1 MPKLENRAM
10 FFDDDDDDDR
20 RVVYVERGG
29 SSVKALLL
37 GALIGAGLA
46 LLYAPQSGEET
57 RRGLKRRLRK
67 VRALAEEKVDELG
80 ERLSG
85 RSSPEPAPGYPAD
98 VTLMDE
104 MGDDEDDV
112 APEMVAPP
120 HRGGAREELERRL
133 EQARARRRGTP
144 AEEPRA

>member
-1 MPKLENRAM
+1 M
-10 FFDDDDDDDR
+10 FFDDEDDDDR
-20 RVVYVERGG
+20 RVVYVERGS

-37 GALIGAGLA
+37 GALIGAGIA

-80 ERLSG
+80 QRFTGSG
-85 RSSPEPAPGYPAD
+85 ESAADPEFAPTDGMA
-98 VTLMDE
+98 MEE
-104 MGDDEDDV
+104 MDDEDDV

-120 HRGGAREELERRL
+120 HRTGGAREELERRL
-133 EQARARRRGTP
+133 EQARARRRGAP

>member
-1 MPKLENRAM
+1 M
-10 FFDDDDDDDR
+10 FFDDEDDDDR
-20 RVVYVERGG
+20 RVVYVERGS

-37 GALIGAGLA
+37 GALIGAGIA

-80 ERLSG
+80 QRFSG
-85 RSSPEPAPGYPAD
+85 RADAEPGPIAEFGPTDGMA
-98 VTLMDE
+98 MDD
-104 MGDDEDDV
+104 MDDEDDV

-120 HRGGAREELERRL
+120 HRSGGAREELERRL
-133 EQARARRRGTP
+133 EQARARRRGAP

>member
-1 MPKLENRAM
+1 M
-10 FFDDDDDDDR
+10 FFDDEDDDDR
-20 RVVYVERGG
+20 RVVYVERGS

-37 GALIGAGLA
+37 GALIGAGIA

-67 VRALAEEKVDELG
+67 VRAMAEEKVDELG
-80 ERLSG
+80 QRF
-85 RSSPEPAPGYPAD
+85 SSRGEAGAVAD
-98 VTLMDE
+98 FPPSDGMAMDE
-104 MGDDEDDV
+104 MDDDDDV

-120 HRGGAREELERRL
+120 TRTGGAREELERRL
-133 EQARARRRGTP
+133 EQARARRRGAP

>member
-1 MPKLENRAM
+1 M
-10 FFDDDDDDDR
+10 FFDDEDDDDR

-57 RRGLKRRLRK
+57 RRGIRRRLRK

-80 ERLSG
+80 ERFSG
-85 RSSPEPAPGYPAD
+85 RSSASSEPEFPTEAMATG
-98 VTLMDE
+98 E
-104 MGDDEDDV
+104 EDDENDV

-133 EQARARRRGTP
+133 EQARARRRGAP
-144 AEEPRA
+144 SEEPRA

>member
-1 MPKLENRAM
+1 M

-20 RVVYVERGG
+20 RVVYVERGS

-57 RRGLKRRLRK
+57 RRGIKRRLRK
-67 VRALAEEKVDELG
+67 VRAMAEEKVDELG
-80 ERLSG
+80 ERFSG
-85 RSSPEPAPGYPAD
+85 RHSESPEPGAFPPSDGMA
-98 VTLMDE
+98 T
-104 MGDDEDDV
+104 DDLDDDDDDIAAEV
-112 APEMVAPP
+112 PAPP
-120 HRGGAREELERRL
+120 HRDGAREELERRL

>member
-1 MPKLENRAM
+1 M
-10 FFDDDDDDDR
+10 FFDDEDDDDR

-37 GALIGAGLA
+37 GALIGAGIA

-67 VRALAEEKVDELG
+67 VRAMAEEKVDELG
-80 ERLSG
+80 QRFSG
-85 RSSPEPAPGYPAD
+85 RDDTGAAPEFAPTDGMAMED
-98 VTLMDE
+98 L
-104 MGDDEDDV
+104 DDEDDV

-120 HRGGAREELERRL
+120 HRSGGAREELERRL
-133 EQARARRRGTP
+133 EQARARRRGAP

>member
-1 MPKLENRAM
+1 M

-20 RVVYVERGG
+20 QVVYVERGA

-85 RSSPEPAPGYPAD
+85 LGEVRPEPGLPAD
-98 VTLMDE
+98 G
-104 MGDDEDDV
+104 MGLDDDIDDAEDDV
-112 APEMVAPP
+112 APEMVVPP
-120 HRGGAREELERRL
+120 RGGAREELERRL
-133 EQARARRRGTP
+133 EQARARRRGAP

>member
-1 MPKLENRAM
+1 MN
-10 FFDDDDDDDR
+10 FDDEDDGGR
-20 RVVYVERGG
+20 IIYMERDGG

-80 ERLSG
+80 QRFSAEG
-85 RSSPEPAPGYPAD
+85 KAAPPALDG
-98 VTLMDE
+98 DE
-104 MGDDEDDV
+104 MVEEEEETDEDV
-112 APEMVAPP
+112 APEMVEAPG
-120 HRGGAREELERRL
+120 RGGAREELERRL
-133 EQARARRRGTP
+133 ELARARRRGVTV
-144 AEEPRA
+144 EEPGA

>member
-1 MPKLENRAM
+1 M

-20 RVVYVERGG
+20 RVVFVERGG

-57 RRGLKRRLRK
+57 RRGIKRRLRK
-67 VRALAEEKVDELG
+67 VRAMAEEKVDELG
-80 ERLSG
+80 ERFSG
-85 RSSPEPAPGYPAD
+85 RRDIDPEPDAFPPSDGLA
-98 VTLMDE
+98 MDE
-104 MGDDEDDV
+104 LEDDEEDV
-112 APEMVAPP
+112 APEMTVPP
-120 HRGGAREELERRL
+120 TRGGAREELERRL

-144 AEEPRA
+144 VEEPRA

>member
-1 MPKLENRAM
+1 M
-10 FFDDDDDDDR
+10 FFDDEDDDDR
-20 RVVYVERGG
+20 RVVYVERG
-29 SSVKALLL
+29 SSAVKALLL
-37 GALIGAGLA
+37 GALIGAGIA

-80 ERLSG
+80 QRFAG
-85 RSSPEPAPGYPAD
+85 RAESSAAPEFGPAD
-98 VTLMDE
+98 GMAMDDMDE
-104 MGDDEDDV
+104 DEDDV

-120 HRGGAREELERRL
+120 HRPGGAREELERRL

>member
-1 MPKLENRAM
+1 M
-10 FFDDDDDDDR
+10 FFDDEDDDDR

-37 GALIGAGLA
+37 GALIGAGIA

-67 VRALAEEKVDELG
+67 VRAMAEEKVDELG
-80 ERLSG
+80 QRFSG
-85 RSSPEPAPGYPAD
+85 RADADAAPEFAPTDGMAMED
-98 VTLMDE
+98 M
-104 MGDDEDDV
+104 DDEDDV

-120 HRGGAREELERRL
+120 HRSGGAREELERRL
-133 EQARARRRGTP
+133 EQARARRRGAP

>member
-1 MPKLENRAM
+1 M
-10 FFDDDDDDDR
+10 FFDDDDDDR
-20 RVVYVERGG
+20 SVVYVERGG

-85 RSSPEPAPGYPAD
+85 KHRVIPEPEFPAD
-98 VTLMDE
+98 GMAMD
-104 MGDDEDDV
+104 DAEDDV

-120 HRGGAREELERRL
+120 RGAREELERRL
-133 EQARARRRGTP
+133 EQARARRRGAP

>member
-1 MPKLENRAM
+1 M
-10 FFDDDDDDDR
+10 FFDDDDDNER
-20 RVVYVERGG
+20 RVVYVEQG

-67 VRALAEEKVDELG
+67 VRAMAEEKVDELG
-80 ERLSG
+80 QRFSG
-85 RSSPEPAPGYPAD
+85 SQVQPAPGYPD
-98 VTLMDE
+98 DE
-104 MGDDEDDV
+104 MDPDESTMDDSDV
-112 APEMVAPP
+112 APEMVQPP
-120 HRGGAREELERRL
+120 GRGGAREELERRL

>member
-1 MPKLENRAM
+1 M

-67 VRALAEEKVDELG
+67 VRAMAEEKVDELG
-80 ERLSG
+80 ERFSG
-85 RSSPEPAPGYPAD
+85 RHSIPQAAEFSPG
-98 VTLMDE
+98 DE
-104 MGDDEDDV
+104 MVTDDLDDEDDV
-112 APEMVAPP
+112 APETAAPP

-133 EQARARRRGTP
+133 EQARARRRGTSV
-144 AEEPRA
+144 EEPSA

>member
-1 MPKLENRAM
+1 
-10 FFDDDDDDDR
+10 
-20 RVVYVERGG
+20 VVYVERGS

-57 RRGLKRRLRK
+57 RRGIKRRLRK
-67 VRALAEEKVDELG
+67 VRAMAEEKVDELG
-80 ERLSG
+80 ERFSG
-85 RSSPEPAPGYPAD
+85 RHGESPEPGAFPPSDGMA
-98 VTLMDE
+98 T
-104 MGDDEDDV
+104 DDLDDDDDDI
-112 APEMVAPP
+112 APEVVAPP

>member
-1 MPKLENRAM
+1 M
-10 FFDDDDDDDR
+10 FFDDEDDDDR
-20 RVVYVERGG
+20 RVVYVERGS

-37 GALIGAGLA
+37 GALIGAGIA

-80 ERLSG
+80 QRFSG
-85 RSSPEPAPGYPAD
+85 RGEPAPAAEFEPTDGMAMED
-98 VTLMDE
+98 M
-104 MGDDEDDV
+104 DDEDDV

-120 HRGGAREELERRL
+120 HRSGGAREELERRL
-133 EQARARRRGTP
+133 EQARARRRGAP

>member
-1 MPKLENRAM
+1 M
-10 FFDDDDDDDR
+10 FFDDEDDDD
-20 RVVYVERGG
+20 RVVYVERGS

-67 VRALAEEKVDELG
+67 VRALAEEKVGELG
-80 ERLSG
+80 ERFSA
-85 RSSPEPAPGYPAD
+85 RPSPSPAPGFPAD
-98 VTLMDE
+98 GMAVEDDME
-104 MGDDEDDV
+104 DEDDI

>member
-1 MPKLENRAM
+1 M

-20 RVVYVERGG
+20 RVVLVERGG

-37 GALIGAGLA
+37 GAMIGAGLA

-67 VRALAEEKVDELG
+67 ARALAEEKVDELG
-80 ERLSG
+80 ERFSG
-85 RSSPEPAPGYPAD
+85 RGREETIPQLPS
-98 VTLMDE
+98 DE
-104 MGDDEDDV
+104 MALVEEDDAEDDV
-112 APEMVAPP
+112 APEMVVPP
-120 HRGGAREELERRL
+120 RGAREELERRL
-133 EQARARRRGTP
+133 EQARARRRDTP

>member
-1 MPKLENRAM
+1 M

-80 ERLSG
+80 ERF
-85 RSSPEPAPGYPAD
+85 SSRRGAPPAPEFPPSDGMAMED
-98 VTLMDE
+98 
-104 MGDDEDDV
+104 MGDDEDEDTAPDV
-112 APEMVAPP
+112 AAPA
-120 HRGGAREELERRL
+120 RGGAREELERRL
-133 EQARARRRGTP
+133 EQARARRRGAA